1 MRLLVAEADA
11 SLAEFLQT
19 RLQQEHFAVQLVT
32 STDHILK
39 LGDKI
44 LFDLILLDLNLPGVP
59 GPEYLRQLQS
69 RWPETPVVLLYPAT
83 SVEDRVKG
91 LDSGADDIIT
101 KPFAWLE
108 LAARIRAVLR
118 RRNRPAREVF
128 HFEDLEVNRV
138 SHQVRRAGQAIELSP
153 KEYALLEFLLRNP
166 GRPVTRAAIIEEVW
180 RIHGDSI
187 TNVVDVYINYLRRKL
202 DAGADRPLIRTIR
215 GVGYQIGGNHRAS

>member
-19 RLQQEHFAVQLVT
+19 RLQQEHFAVQLVN
-32 STDHILK
+32 SAEHLSK
-39 LGDKI
+39 VGDKI
-44 LFDLILLDLNLPGVP
+44 PIDLILLDLNLPGVG
-59 GPEYLRQLQS
+59 GPDYLRHLQS
-69 RWPETPVVLLYPAT
+69 RWPEAPVVLLAPAI
-83 SVEDRVKG
+83 SVEERVKG
-91 LDSGADDIIT
+91 LDAGADDIIT

-128 HFEDLEVNRV
+128 QFEDLEVNRV
-138 SHQVRRAGQAIELSP
+138 SHQVRRAGQPIELSP

-187 TNVVDVYINYLRRKL
+187 TNVVDVYINYLRRKI

-215 GVGYQIGGNHRAS
+215 GVGYQIGGNHRAG